1 MPSTLPYPVSQ
12 IAYFVPDVREAARAH
27 AALFGSG
34 PYYVIESVFDCMY
47 RGQPDT
53 LDHSAAYG
61 QWGEVMIEFIQ
72 QNDARP
78 SILHERFAPG
88 SSGLHH
94 VALIVDDLERAIQDF
109 AAEGMAV
116 ANRAQ
121 VGDFAF
127 VMVDALERHGHF
139 IELYEASPLI
149 RHLYDTVREGARDF
163 DGREPIR
170 PLVF

>member
-1 MPSTLPYPVSQ
+1 MPSKHPYPVSQ
-12 IAYFVPDVREAARAH
+12 IAYFVPDVREAAKAH

-34 PYYVIESVFDCMY
+34 PYYVIESVFDCVY
-47 RGQPDT
+47 RGQPGT

-72 QNDARP
+72 QNDERT
-78 SILHERFAPG
+78 SILHELFSPG

-109 AAEGMAV
+109 ATNGMAV

-121 VGDFAF
+121 VGDFSF
-127 VMVDALERHGHF
+127 VMVDGVERYGHF
-139 IELYEASPLI
+139 IELYEATPLI
-149 RHLYDTVREGARDF
+149 RQLYATVREGARDF
-163 DGREPIR
+163 DGHDPIR